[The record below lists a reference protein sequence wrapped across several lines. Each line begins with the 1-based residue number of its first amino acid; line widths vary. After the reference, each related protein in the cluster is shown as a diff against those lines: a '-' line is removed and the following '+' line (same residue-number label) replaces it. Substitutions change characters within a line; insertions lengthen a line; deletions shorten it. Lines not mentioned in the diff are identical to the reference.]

1 MAIGFDIKAVDL
13 DIDQVKE
20 LYNAMS
26 DLVYKDMDKQYKE
39 KKINGSTYAST
50 WADLMKAVVAGSMQT
65 VASLQMKETDA
76 DRCVKESQCNLN
88 QSQISLHTEQEAEIL
103 RESDRKT
110 CLATADCELKGSQQ
124 TLVDTQNTE
133 IGVESTRKDCLAT
146 AECELKGSQKTLIDT
161 QKTEIGIESTRKDCL
176 ATAECELKETQKA
189 KVDYEVSD
197 SLPTQKLF
205 TERQT
210 EGFDDNKMQKMLE
223 IQMNA
228 WAMMFS
234 SGLMTDVPS
243 IISGDSAS
251 SLYCAMAEDVDVP
264 CTAHQSNGD
273 DIDDAVEVTEP
284 DGI

>member
-1 MAIGFDIKAVDL
+1 MAIGFDTKAVDL

-39 KKINGSTYAST
+39 KKLNGSTYAST

-146 AECELKGSQKTLIDT
+146 AECELK
-161 QKTEIGIESTRKDCL
+161 
-176 ATAECELKETQKA
+176 ETQKA

-251 SLYCAMAEDVDVP
+251 SLYCAMANDVGVP